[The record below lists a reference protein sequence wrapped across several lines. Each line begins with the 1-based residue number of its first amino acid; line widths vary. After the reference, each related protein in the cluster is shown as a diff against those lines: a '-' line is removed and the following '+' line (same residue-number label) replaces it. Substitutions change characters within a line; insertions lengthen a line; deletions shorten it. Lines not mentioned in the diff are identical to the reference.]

1 MRLSPVAFAVSAA
14 FVWGAAIFVI
24 GGINSL
30 VPGYGEPVLALVV
43 SLYPGY
49 DASGEFGDLLL
60 GTAYAVFD
68 GLAAGFVFALLYNA
82 VAGLATRGAER
93 TPAVTMPRGDAA
105 LPATPAE
112 AAGTPPQPA
121 ADENAAQPV
130 AAGSEDTEPTATN

>member
-1 MRLSPVAFAVSAA
+1 MKLSPLPFAVSAA
-14 FVWGAAIFVI
+14 LVWGTAIFVI

-49 DASGEFGDLLL
+49 DASGGFGDLLL

-68 GLAAGFVFALLYNA
+68 GLAGGFVFALLYNT

-93 TPAVTMPRGDAA
+93 TPTVAIPRGATE
-105 LPATPAE
+105 LPAR
-112 AAGTPPQPA
+112 PA
-121 ADENAAQPV
+121 ADAGAPPEPAPDENAAQSEPASDEN
-130 AAGSEDTEPTATN
+130 AAPC

>member
-1 MRLSPVAFAVSAA
+1 MKLSPIAFAVSAA
-14 FVWGAAIFVI
+14 LVWGTAIFVI

-49 DASGEFGDLLL
+49 DASGGFGDLLL
-60 GTAYAVFD
+60 GAAYAVFD

-93 TPAVTMPRGDAA
+93 TPAVAMPRGDTE
-105 LPATPAE
+105 LPASPAE
-112 AAGTPPQPA
+112 DAGAPPEPGS
-121 ADENAAQPV
+121 DENAAQP
-130 AAGSEDTEPTATN
+130 EPTATG